1 MSLFRKALKRDK
13 NITKYKI
20 GERVPPNKKANKIAE
35 NAIRDFKNTRKKW
48 I

>member
-1 MSLFRKALKRDK
+1 MCLFRKVLKREQ

-35 NAIRDFKNTRKKW
+35 NAIRDIKNARRKW
-48 I
+48 L